1 MRIYIFSG
9 EGSSFAIISQLR
21 IPLTVFFLL
30 SLFSLPIDYTRLRM
44 WEIRIRKFGRVFLFR
59 TSPLPVLSKLSRCAI
74 TAVANLIKGHP
85 LIHVTRVS
93 VGTMFLS
100 PPLLS
105 YIARRRRKS
114 FFLFWNCIVI
124 HLLEKWWIFLLE
136 KSQLP
141 FHLHDIS
148 NNVFLNESQLKKY
161 REACLHF
168 PTRVILFN
176 VSSACQQ
183 TRRRRG

>member
-100 PPLLS
+100 PSLLS
-105 YIARRRRKS
+105 Y
-114 FFLFWNCIVI
+114 
-124 HLLEKWWIFLLE
+124 
-136 KSQLP
+136 
-141 FHLHDIS
+141 
-148 NNVFLNESQLKKY
+148 Y
-161 REACLHF
+161 REKKTKEFFSFLKLHRYTSPRKMMDF
-168 PTRVILFN
+168 SFGKESASL
-176 VSSACQQ
+176 SSS
-183 TRRRRG
+183 RYFE